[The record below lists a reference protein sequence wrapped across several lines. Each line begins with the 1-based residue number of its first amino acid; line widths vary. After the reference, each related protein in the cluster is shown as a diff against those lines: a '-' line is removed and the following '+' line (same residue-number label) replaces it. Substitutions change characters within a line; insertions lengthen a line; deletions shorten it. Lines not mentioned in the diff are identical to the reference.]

1 MNFAPVVEK
10 VMPSVVTIFTSR
22 SAKPGAA
29 EDPMLDDPLLR
40 RFFGQQGRS
49 QKLQGLGSGV
59 IVNSNGLILTSNHV
73 VDDAD
78 KILVGFGSDKREY
91 SAVKVGSDPGTD
103 LAVLKIEG
111 AKFPAITFANSDK
124 IKPGE
129 VVLAIGSPFGLTQ
142 TVTAGIISATGRG
155 GLGIIDYENFIQT
168 DAAIN
173 VGNSGGALVDA
184 QGRLVGIN
192 SAILSRTGAFQG
204 IGFAVPSN
212 LAAEV
217 LKAIQE
223 NGRVVRGYMGTTVQ
237 PLTPELAEVLK
248 LGASSGA
255 LVGDVTPKSPAE
267 KAGIKEGDVITRIN
281 GKNVGDAR
289 DMRLSVGAMPPGTK
303 LDVEYVRDGKQL
315 SSRLVLSELPTEAA
329 DGEAPASPEDEISKF
344 LSMLSVADLS
354 DDVRKE
360 LKLPSQVKGAV
371 VVDVA
376 PGSSAADAGLQL
388 GDIVQEVNKQPV
400 TNSKALTALNSAI
413 KPGEKLLLRIWSRG
427 KSGYVALDNQ

>member
-1 MNFAPVVEK
+1 
-10 VMPSVVTIFTSR
+10 VT
-22 SAKPGAA
+22 
-29 EDPMLDDPLLR
+29 M
-40 RFFGQQGRS
+40 
-49 QKLQGLGSGV
+49 
-59 IVNSNGLILTSNHV
+59 
-73 VDDAD
+73 
-78 KILVGFGSDKREY
+78 
-91 SAVKVGSDPGTD
+91 
-103 LAVLKIEG
+103 
-111 AKFPAITFANSDK
+111 
-124 IKPGE
+124 
-129 VVLAIGSPFGLTQ
+129 
-142 TVTAGIISATGRG
+142 GIISAKGRQTGLSNG
-155 GLGIIDYENFIQT
+155 SFEDFLQT
-168 DAAIN
+168 DAPIN
-173 VGNSGGALVDA
+173 RGNSGGALVSTNSE
-184 QGRLVGIN
+184 LIGIN
-192 SAILSRTGAFQG
+192 SQILSPSGG
-204 IGFAVPSN
+204 SIGLGFAVPSN